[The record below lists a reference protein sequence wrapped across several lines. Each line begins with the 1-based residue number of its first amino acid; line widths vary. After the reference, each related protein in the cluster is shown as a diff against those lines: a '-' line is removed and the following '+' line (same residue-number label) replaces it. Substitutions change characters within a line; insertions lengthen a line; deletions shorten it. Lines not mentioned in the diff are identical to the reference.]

1 MASPVV
7 LGAACVAG
15 GIVTLGWTLAATRS
29 GRSAPRHQRAKSKA
43 LLGSLN
49 LSTTD
54 LREAMLER
62 SAGERLVKPGVAAL
76 ANRARRLTPGGMVSS
91 LERRIVLAG
100 ADAEWPIER
109 VLAAKLVLSGVA
121 GFMGLVLFLENPS
134 PLMFLVWLFFL
145 GMGYLGPDTLLYN
158 KSIKRQEAI
167 QLELADALDQIT
179 ITVEAGLGF
188 EGALDRLSRAGD
200 SALKREFAR
209 MLREIRFGVS
219 RKHALENL
227 VTRTQVPDLR
237 KFVHAVAQADV
248 YGIPIAQVLRVQSS
262 ELRAKRRQAAEE
274 RAMKV
279 PVKILMPLVLCI
291 LPSLFIVILGPAGI
305 RIAHTLTG
313 ANG

>member
-1 MASPVV
+1 MSGPVL

-15 GIVTLGWTLAATRS
+15 GVVSLGWTLATAKPQKARH
-29 GRSAPRHQRAKSKA
+29 RHQRAKSKA

-76 ANRARRLTPGGMVSS
+76 ANRARRLTPTGMVSA
-91 LERRIVLAG
+91 LERRIALAG
-100 ADAEWPIER
+100 ADEEWPIER
-109 VLAAKLVLSGVA
+109 VLAAKLLLGGA
-121 GFMGLVLFLENPS
+121 GALMGMVVFLENPS
-134 PLMFLVWLFFL
+134 PTMFIIALFFL
-145 GMGYLGPDTLLYN
+145 GMGYLLPDALLYN

-167 QLELADALDQIT
+167 QMELADALDQIT

-188 EGALDRLSRAGD
+188 EGAIDRLSRAGD
-200 SALKREFAR
+200 TPLKREFAR

-219 RKHALENL
+219 RKHALDNL
-227 VTRTQVPDLR
+227 VARTQVSDLR

-248 YGIPIAQVLRVQSS
+248 YGIPIAQVLRVQSG
-262 ELRAKRRQAAEE
+262 ELRAKRRQMAEE

-279 PVKILMPLVLCI
+279 PVKILMPLVLFI

-305 RIAHTLTG
+305 RIARTFAG
-313 ANG
+313 VG